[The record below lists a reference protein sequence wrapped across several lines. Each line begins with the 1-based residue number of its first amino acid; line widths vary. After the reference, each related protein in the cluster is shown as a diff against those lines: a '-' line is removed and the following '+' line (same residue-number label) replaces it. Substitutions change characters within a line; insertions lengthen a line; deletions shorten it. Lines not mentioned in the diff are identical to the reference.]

1 MYGHSDFRI
10 IHFQYS
16 DFNPSKLNNQQIHP
30 MTPKV
35 ILVTGASS
43 GIGFQTAQMLACQGN
58 KVYAAAR
65 RTELM
70 QPLEQYGVTV
80 IKLDVCDDASISQ
93 CVKAISDAEGRIDV
107 LVNNAGYG
115 YFGAVETVSIADAR
129 RQFEVNLFGLARL
142 TQLVLP
148 LMRKNGYGRIVNLSS
163 IAGRMAMPFGAWY
176 NATKYAVEGFSDA
189 LRIETRQFG
198 IDVAMIEPG
207 GIKTNWGIIAADHL
221 AESSKGTVYEQN
233 ASHEAAL
240 MRKGYSMDF
249 LTNPSEVAKKIV
261 KAVNSRHPKTRYR
274 VGRGSFLLVFLT
286 RVMPYRWWDKICTF
300 MWRHYKIVDK

>member
-1 MYGHSDFRI
+1 
-10 IHFQYS
+10 
-16 DFNPSKLNNQQIHP
+16 
-30 MTPKV
+30 MTNKV

-43 GIGFQTAQMLACQGN
+43 GIGFQTAQMFAEQGN
-58 KVYAAAR
+58 TVYAAAR
-65 RTELM
+65 RIELM
-70 QPLEQYGVTV
+70 QPLEQYGVRV
-80 IKLDVCDDASISQ
+80 LHLDVCDDVSIAQ
-93 CVKAISDAEGRIDV
+93 CVKTIFDAEGRIDV

-115 YFGAVETVSIADAR
+115 YFGAVENVPIADAR

-148 LMRKNGYGRIVNLSS
+148 IMRKNGCGRIVNLSS

-198 IDVAMIEPG
+198 IDVVMIEPG

-221 AESSKGTVYEQN
+221 QESSQDTVYEQN
-233 ASHEAAL
+233 ANHEAAL

-249 LTNPSEVAKKIV
+249 LTDPQKVAKTIV
-261 KAVNSRHPKTRYR
+261 KAATRRRPKTRYR
-274 VGRGSFLLVFLT
+274 VGRGSSLLVWLT
-286 RVMPYRWWDKICTF
+286 RLIPYRWWDKICTK

>member
-1 MYGHSDFRI
+1 M
-10 IHFQYS
+10 
-16 DFNPSKLNNQQIHP
+16 NSKI
-30 MTPKV
+30 

-70 QPLEQYGVTV
+70 QPLEKYGVT
-80 IKLDVCDDASISQ
+80 ILRLDVCDDTSINE
-93 CVKAISDAEGRIDV
+93 CVKTIANSEGRIDV

-115 YFGAVETVSIADAR
+115 YFGAVETVPIADAR

-189 LRIETRQFG
+189 LRIETRKFG

-221 AESSKGTVYEQN
+221 AESSQGTVYEQN
-233 ASHEAAL
+233 ANHEAAL
-240 MRKGYSMDF
+240 LRKGYTIDF
-249 LTNPSEVAKKIV
+249 LSDPSVVAKAIV
-261 KAVNSRHPKTRYR
+261 KAVNRRRPKTRYR

-286 RVMPYRWWDKICTF
+286 RVMSYRWWDKICTF